1 MRLNIM
7 LISLERNLFW
17 VYTTMQLTVFCMLKV
32 WKPINSSWLKARPW
46 IEWKMLTWVDKYS
59 YEKSYLFIAMSI
71 NTADIWQDR
80 KDTVKCALKKVKGT
94 MKKTK
99 AGYKNLLAM
108 GSSIKDVRTN
118 FSPPLMCGHALWIV
132 PINTKH
138 CLKKKI
144 KKRVW

>member
-1 MRLNIM
+1 
-7 LISLERNLFW
+7 
-17 VYTTMQLTVFCMLKV
+17 MLKV

-71 NTADIWQDR
+71 NTADIWQDK
-80 KDTVKCALKKVKGT
+80 KDTVKCALKKVNGT

-118 FSPPLMCGHALWIV
+118 LDPPPPPPLAPPSVRADIMLALLETLQLVNNSHWRI
-132 PINTKH
+132 
-138 CLKKKI
+138 KKKTDHS
-144 KKRVW
+144 VWK

>member
-1 MRLNIM
+1 
-7 LISLERNLFW
+7 
-17 VYTTMQLTVFCMLKV
+17 MLKV

-71 NTADIWQDR
+71 NTADIWQDK
-80 KDTVKCALKKVKGT
+80 KDTVKCALKKVNGT

-118 FSPPLMCGHALWIV
+118 LEPPPPPPSPSLCPCGHNAGIIRNITTCEQLTLKDKKNNWSF
-132 PINTKH
+132 
-138 CLKKKI
+138 CLKI
-144 KKRVW
+144 T

>member
-1 MRLNIM
+1 
-7 LISLERNLFW
+7 
-17 VYTTMQLTVFCMLKV
+17 MLKV

-71 NTADIWQDR
+71 NTADIWQDK
-80 KDTVKCALKKVKGT
+80 KDTVKCALKKVNGT

-118 FSPPLMCGHALWIV
+118 LDPPPSSPPSPSLCPCGHNAGIIRNITTCEQLTLKDKKKNWSF
-132 PINTKH
+132 
-138 CLKKKI
+138 CLKI
-144 KKRVW
+144 T